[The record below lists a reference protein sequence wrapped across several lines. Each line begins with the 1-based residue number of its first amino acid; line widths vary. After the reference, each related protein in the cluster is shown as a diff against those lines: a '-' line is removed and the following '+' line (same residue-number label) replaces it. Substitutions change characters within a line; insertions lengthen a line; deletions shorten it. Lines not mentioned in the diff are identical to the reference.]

1 MSLSNKYDSNIY
13 VEPDGSSWVRVFHH
27 NDPLTYGV
35 FVHHS
40 DAEWD
45 AGVYATEEKWF
56 DVSILNSITGVW
68 ELMVKQK
75 TTSSAT
81 ETKWRWTQPYNPLTT
96 TAWATAQPGTVTYN
110 TSSGY
115 SSSSYGGLYKS
126 GINARLTIANAS
138 SGNWYGAMGCW
149 ALQSYGIPG
158 YPNTTVG
165 TGYMDLYVRVDSL
178 MKPISEKGLLLW
190 LPLNGNLHNHGICQ
204 DLPVT
209 NNGATISNTGKIGEC
224 YTFTNTT
231 ISVGPSQTFKS
242 SFSAGA
248 SLAFWVKVST
258 SHNSYAQA
266 LVLGTVGTS
275 WNDLKFGV
283 DINANG
289 NQIVAVSNGTNS
301 TQCSSDVSIKDGVWH
316 HVAATYKTGEIQ
328 VYLDGVL
335 KKTAATSYVP
345 AWNSLTT
352 IGIGGNSSEVFKN
365 GDAMNDVRVYNYAL
379 SAKEV
384 KEISKALVL
393 HYKLDDMIKKNLI
406 TNYDTSFNS
415 IANGT
420 IAIFNNQMNSGTQE
434 VVASAGGVTKC
445 LHLVSNGGNNRM
457 YQTVSV
463 SAGKS
468 YTVSCDYYSAY
479 AISMP
484 FRGELNGGDYSWQ
497 GSNSGSYST
506 PNQWARV
513 SFTFTN
519 LTSNATLFYFMHCA
533 QGTDCYIKNI
543 KVEEG
548 TSATPWVPADY
559 PYDSM
564 SFDSSGYQD
573 IETNYA
579 TKYVMPGQNLPGN
592 TSTAGRT
599 QYYGDYGII
608 IPATE
613 NADTYF
619 SVWYDT
625 PLVADKLYTLS
636 CNASGLLA
644 GSYYTFP
651 MFTQGNTSQG
661 QLLINHNG
669 RCFYSFF
676 MDYTGTIN
684 TTTYNGQTLYRLFL
698 DDVGRSLASGQGTIT
713 LTDFRL
719 EEGWG
724 PRIATKWAYDTT
736 GDIEISSDTKRYG
749 DSCFVNSQNVTTS
762 TASGTV
768 YLEAPCVLKT
778 PDKISVAFWCK
789 PLGGYGSSADQGQ
802 FCLTWNG
809 EGTDYTASTMN
820 HRDTTPDMNNPS
832 NTQIRP
838 ICYFIKNEWHYYT
851 FTYDGQTGRTYRDAV
866 LQNTA
871 SFSEAT
877 VLSSCKK
884 LILGFSK
891 AGGVWRSNQSYFSD
905 VRIYGT
911 ALSAD
916 DIKELYQ
923 TSASIDR
930 DGNYYAREL
939 KE

>member
-1 MSLSNKYDSNIY
+1 MTLSNKFDSNTY
-13 VEPDGSSWVRVFHH
+13 VEPDGSSWVRIFHH
-27 NDPLTYGV
+27 NAPLTYGV

-45 AGVYATEEKWF
+45 AGVYGTEQKWF
-56 DVSILNSITGVW
+56 DVSILNNISGTW

-81 ETKWRWTQPYNPLTT
+81 ETKWRWTQSYNPLTT
-96 TAWATAQPGTVTYN
+96 TAWSTAQPGTATYN

-115 SSSSYGGLYKS
+115 SPSSYGGLYKS

-178 MKPISEKGLLLW
+178 MEPIPEKGLLLW

-242 SFSAGA
+242 SFSTGA

-316 HVAATYKTGEIQ
+316 HIAATYKTGEIQ

-335 KKTAATSYVP
+335 KKTVATSYVP

-379 SAKEV
+379 STKEV

-393 HYKLDDMIKKNLI
+393 HYKLDDLIKGNLI

-420 IAIFNNQMNSGTQE
+420 ITIFYNQMNNSTQE
-434 VVASAGGVTKC
+434 VVASAGGVNKC

-479 AISMP
+479 AINIP
-484 FRGELNGGDYSWQ
+484 FRGELAGGDYSW
-497 GSNSGSYST
+497 
-506 PNQWARV
+506 
-513 SFTFTN
+513 
-519 LTSNATLFYFMHCA
+519 
-533 QGTDCYIKNI
+533 
-543 KVEEG
+543 
-548 TSATPWVPADY
+548 
-559 PYDSM
+559 
-564 SFDSSGYQD
+564 
-573 IETNYA
+573 
-579 TKYVMPGQNLPGN
+579 
-592 TSTAGRT
+592 
-599 QYYGDYGII
+599 
-608 IPATE
+608 
-613 NADTYF
+613 
-619 SVWYDT
+619 
-625 PLVADKLYTLS
+625 
-636 CNASGLLA
+636 
-644 GSYYTFP
+644 
-651 MFTQGNTSQG
+651 
-661 QLLINHNG
+661 
-669 RCFYSFF
+669 
-676 MDYTGTIN
+676 
-684 TTTYNGQTLYRLFL
+684 
-698 DDVGRSLASGQGTIT
+698 
-713 LTDFRL
+713 
-719 EEGWG
+719 
-724 PRIATKWAYDTT
+724 
-736 GDIEISSDTKRYG
+736 
-749 DSCFVNSQNVTTS
+749 
-762 TASGTV
+762 
-768 YLEAPCVLKT
+768 
-778 PDKISVAFWCK
+778 
-789 PLGGYGSSADQGQ
+789 
-802 FCLTWNG
+802 
-809 EGTDYTASTMN
+809 
-820 HRDTTPDMNNPS
+820 
-832 NTQIRP
+832 
-838 ICYFIKNEWHYYT
+838 
-851 FTYDGQTGRTYRDAV
+851 
-866 LQNTA
+866 
-871 SFSEAT
+871 
-877 VLSSCKK
+877 
-884 LILGFSK
+884 
-891 AGGVWRSNQSYFSD
+891 
-905 VRIYGT
+905 
-911 ALSAD
+911 
-916 DIKELYQ
+916 
-923 TSASIDR
+923 
-930 DGNYYAREL
+930 
-939 KE
+939 